1 MLEEEQEKSPEDLVQ
16 LSALFAPKPKI
27 PKLKFR
33 RLRPLIEQP
42 RRPLTEADLR
52 RMYKLRH
59 GSESLADIDQKFM
72 NYNDIAKRLHIP
84 KSTVHW
90 ALTRYEQ

>member
-33 RLRPLIEQP
+33 RLRPLIE
-42 RRPLTEADLR
+42 
-52 RMYKLRH
+52 
-59 GSESLADIDQKFM
+59 
-72 NYNDIAKRLHIP
+72 
-84 KSTVHW
+84 
-90 ALTRYEQ
+90 